1 MFHETKANIENLSKG
16 AYVLTQTNENPDVI
30 LIATGS
36 EVSLA
41 ASAKAKLE
49 EDNVSVRIVA
59 MPSWELFDANRTN
72 IKNPFFRLV

>member
-1 MFHETKANIENLSKG
+1 MFIETKANIENLSKG

-36 EVSLA
+36 KVSLA

-49 EDNVSVRIVA
+49 EEQVSVRIVA
-59 MPSWELFDANRTN
+59 MPSWETRSP
-72 IKNPFFRLV
+72 IERI